1 MANLLALWVCPF
13 LLSFSYDDYSFP
25 KIILGLII
33 HSIIDNLL
41 VLNRALIY
49 YGEVIEERK

>member
-1 MANLLALWVCPF
+1 MANLLSLWVCPF